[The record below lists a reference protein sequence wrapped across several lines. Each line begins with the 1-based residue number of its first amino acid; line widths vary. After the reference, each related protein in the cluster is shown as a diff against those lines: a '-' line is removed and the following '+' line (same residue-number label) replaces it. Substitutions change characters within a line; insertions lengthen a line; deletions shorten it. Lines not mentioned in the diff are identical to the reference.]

1 LDSTIAEK
9 IYSEGV
15 ISRLS
20 QYLKCIVQLK
30 ETGKRTVT
38 SREISDSTGINSA
51 EVRRDLIYFEIKGK
65 RGVGFNIDELIKS
78 FNKIL
83 GYDRAVH
90 IALIGAGNLGKAILN
105 YKMLDRFGFKIE
117 SVFDNNAAIIG
128 KTVSG
133 RTIRDIKEIESVIKD
148 KNIDIAII
156 AVPPEEAQKVANTL
170 VNAGIKVIM
179 NYTSIPIKVPRK
191 VKIETTDPIEK
202 LLHTLYYLSHTGY
215 AELSSFKP
223 K

>member
-1 LDSTIAEK
+1 MAEK

-15 ISRLS
+15 IARLS

-30 ETGKRTVT
+30 EIGKRTVT
-38 SREISDSTGINSA
+38 SREISDNTGINSA

-117 SVFDNNAAIIG
+117 NVFDNNEAIIG

-133 RTIRDIKEIESVIKD
+133 RVIEDIKEIESVIKE
-148 KNIDIAII
+148 KNMEIAII

-170 VNAGIKVIM
+170 VSAGIKVIM
-179 NYTSIPIKVPRK
+179 NYTSIPIKVPKK

-215 AELSSFKP
+215 AELSSFKH

>member
-1 LDSTIAEK
+1 MDSTIVEK

-117 SVFDNNAAIIG
+117 NVFDNNAAIIG
-128 KTVSG
+128 RTVSG
-133 RTIRDIKEIESVIKD
+133 RVIRDIKEIESVIKD
-148 KNIDIAII
+148 KNMDIAII

-179 NYTSIPIKVPRK
+179 NYTSVPIKVPKK

-215 AELSSFKP
+215 AELKSFTLK
-223 K
+223 

>member
-1 LDSTIAEK
+1 MDSTIAEK

-133 RTIRDIKEIESVIKD
+133 RMIRDIKEIESVIKD

-215 AELSSFKP
+215 AELKSFVLK
-223 K
+223 